1 MIGASFDQ
9 PVDTITLI
17 FTGEAEPTGT
27 GFQVLDPTGE
37 LREPIEA
44 TSPDGS
50 TWVLRFD
57 PPLAGGTIGV
67 RWTVRAPDAHPIG
80 GSFSFD
86 VTAAPALP
94 DTALVSGGVP
104 SASAQGGP
112 DADAE
117 LTQASPI
124 GSASAA
130 GLEDFLD
137 ASEDPTAIPRRLG
150 AAARVVTLFGTLVG
164 VGALI
169 FAAAVLRGERRDVRH
184 VLHWVR
190 RAGVLVV
197 LGATAELIAQI
208 GVEGAGDWS
217 GLASPSTL
225 RAVVA
230 STFGIAIALRL
241 AGGLAVVSGARLNI
255 IPASAAHDPVIAFKE
270 LVGAGVGAYGTTE
283 APADQVR
290 PPGRPVSGVEPYVH
304 DGDHAWF
311 PSTDSAG
318 AMFGAVAL
326 MAAPLFDGHTV
337 TKGTRIWTSVAD
349 VVHVVGGA
357 VWAGGVLMLAAV
369 LWRRHSEGREVRA
382 LQLAVRFSVVATL
395 ALAAVGVAGVVL
407 TVVILD
413 APSELWT
420 TDWGRTLIVKTV
432 FVGLAAAAGAYN
444 HKVLIPQMHQ
454 AGDDPT
460 ITRRFRTIVTGEA
473 AALAAVLVATALL
486 VGAAS

>member
-1 MIGASFDQ
+1 MTTSAAAEPQDPYSLQLPDLTRRRRQCVVTWPAAEPGAGCLPDNHRSLPTLEVLVRPISLLLSATFIGLAAVVGVAGPAAAHTGFESSNPSDGASFDQ

-241 AGGLAVVSGARLNI
+241 AGGLAGC
-255 IPASAAHDPVIAFKE
+255 
-270 LVGAGVGAYGTTE
+270 
-283 APADQVR
+283 
-290 PPGRPVSGVEPYVH
+290 
-304 DGDHAWF
+304 
-311 PSTDSAG
+311 
-318 AMFGAVAL
+318 
-326 MAAPLFDGHTV
+326 
-337 TKGTRIWTSVAD
+337 
-349 VVHVVGGA
+349 
-357 VWAGGVLMLAAV
+357 
-369 LWRRHSEGREVRA
+369 
-382 LQLAVRFSVVATL
+382 
-395 ALAAVGVAGVVL
+395 
-407 TVVILD
+407 
-413 APSELWT
+413 
-420 TDWGRTLIVKTV
+420 
-432 FVGLAAAAGAYN
+432 
-444 HKVLIPQMHQ
+444 
-454 AGDDPT
+454 
-460 ITRRFRTIVTGEA
+460 
-473 AALAAVLVATALL
+473 
-486 VGAAS
+486 